1 MDNQLGKEEVVV
13 EDNLNLSIS
22 FKNINY
28 SLIKNKLLILVGI
41 ILGFSSAI
49 YINLT
54 TKEKLKH
61 PCIGKRH
68 ELLDNGIYILKSL
81 IEEIPIKEIIVTNKG

>member
-1 MDNQLGKEEVVV
+1 MTSLCAIFLRLKFYDPRRIEGQI
-13 EDNLNLSIS
+13 LSI
-22 FKNINY
+22 NDINQTCE
-28 SLIKNKLLILVGI
+28 LV
-41 ILGFSSAI
+41 L
-49 YINLT
+49 NLT

-81 IEEIPIKEIIVTNKG
+81 IEEIPIKEIIVTNKGLRHGMINDFFGL